1 MIFYK
6 SCTIKLDSHVFKLYY
21 ELVLTLFGLVLLY
34 IEIV

>member
-6 SCTIKLDSHVFKLYY
+6 SGTIKLDSNVFKLNY